1 MRNRQQTILFITNLI
16 LFFTGTGLFPLFP
29 LYAARFGTSQTVIGI
44 FLASLSGMNAVGAL
58 LASRS
63 LERIPAKK
71 LFIGVGAVGVP
82 ALFLLSQASVFWLA
96 LVAAALL
103 WFSGGMV
110 SALLNVLTGLSV
122 EAEARGRAFSLLF
135 VAASI
140 GVVLGGTGV
149 GALVSRLGYT
159 PTFAIMAFIWAVIPA
174 LGLFLARTEGANN
187 AATPGSTPAAA
198 TPPAAPGRAFYLL
211 LASILAI
218 TAAVQMG
225 NLAALLGMQA
235 ARFSAAAISST
246 TVVSGLIAIPVSLSA
261 GTLSDRFGRHK
272 LLLLSYFLVVFTV
285 LPLAGAAHLWHFSAG
300 IALLLVAMTVVRP
313 VAAALATDLLEPAA
327 LQRGLP
333 LLEAS
338 IMGVGVVSSAGT
350 GYLLENFGSMLVA
363 VLAAT
368 LALSGSATLALL
380 SGRGGRP
387 RLALGARLFSRPEP
401 ANQPGPC

>member
-58 LASRS
+58 LASRF
-63 LERIPAKK
+63 LERLPAKT
-71 LFIGVGAVGVP
+71 LFIGAGAVGVP
-82 ALFLLSQASVFWLA
+82 ALFLLAQASVFWLA
-96 LVAAALL
+96 LVAAATL
-103 WFSGGMV
+103 WFSGGLV
-110 SALLNVLTGLSV
+110 TALLNVLTGLSV
-122 EAEARGRAFSLLF
+122 EAETRGRAFSLLF
-135 VAASI
+135 VASSI

-149 GALVSRLGYT
+149 GTMVSYLGYA
-159 PTFAIMAFIWAVIPA
+159 PTFAIMAIIWAVIPA
-174 LGLFLARTEGANN
+174 MGFFLKRREGAEN
-187 AATPGSTPAAA
+187 AVRAGDTPAAVTGA
-198 TPPAAPGRAFYLL
+198 AAPGRAFYLL

-272 LLLLSYFLVVFTV
+272 LLLLSYLLVIFTV

-333 LLEAS
+333 LLDAS

-350 GYLLENFGSMLVA
+350 GFLLENFGPILVA

-368 LALSGSATLALL
+368 LALTGSATLTLL
-380 SGRGGRP
+380 SGQGGRP
-387 RLALGARLFSRPEP
+387 KLALGARLFNRPEP
-401 ANQPGPC
+401 VKQAGPC